1 MMIPLV
7 KGISQHN
14 ILKLLDLRL
23 MYVNKLEVT
32 EFSSLNYLS
41 FFKSN
46 LNRVTIY
53 LFTSSMISLMVLI
66 LQSLLVLI
74 L

>member
-1 MMIPLV
+1 MIPLV

-32 EFSSLNYLS
+32 EFSYSNYQADKLKNKLQCD
-41 FFKSN
+41 FE
-46 LNRVTIY
+46 RA
-53 LFTSSMISLMVLI
+53 I
-66 LQSLLVLI
+66 L
-74 L
+74 